1 MKKYYEKDYWNNDVI
16 KYVYEKWEKF
26 WNDTKKF
33 KDKQSRFLL
42 DKQSRFLVEQFL
54 DDLIALDE
62 DIYTD

>member
-1 MKKYYEKDYWNNDVI
+1 MEKYYEKDYWNNDII
-16 KYVYEKWEKF
+16 KYTYEKWEKC

-33 KDKQSRFLL
+33 NDKQSM
-42 DKQSRFLVEQFL
+42 FLVEQFL